1 MDAESLR
8 NLQAPLKQAYR
19 DNPSQAR
26 VVMMAQGVV
35 DQQSLTCKVT
45 SHSVAGPVAGH
56 SVAGPIIA
64 GLHPAAGGSG
74 EEACSGDMLLQS
86 LVACSGVTLAAVATA
101 MAIEIRSAK
110 ITATGEMDFRGTLGL
125 DRSVPIGIQSVKI
138 DIQFNSDAEQSQ
150 LAKLVELTERYCVI
164 LQTLKHPPE
173 LKISFGASAPTA

>member
-19 DNPSQAR
+19 DDPSQAR
-26 VVMMAQGVV
+26 VVMVAQGVV
-35 DQQSLTCKVT
+35 DKHSLTCKVDLHQQIVDGQAQ
-45 SHSVAGPVAGH
+45 SGA
-56 SVAGPIIA
+56 IIA

-74 EEACSGDMLLQS
+74 AEACSGDMLLQS

-101 MAIEIRSAK
+101 MGIDIRSAK
-110 ITATGEMDFRGTLGL
+110 ITATGEMDFRGTLGI
-125 DRSVPIGIQSVKI
+125 DRAVPIGIQSLRI
-138 DIQFNSDAEQSQ
+138 DIKFDSDAEPSQ

-173 LKISFGASAPTA
+173 MSVSFLK